1 MGFKFPPPHIQH
13 INELLRQG
21 EGLNLDFK
29 QTLSSMSKIACTIVA
44 FANTNGGTLLI
55 GVSDDK
61 RIVGIREEEEIYML
75 ENAASAFCQPE
86 VPMTLIVHEIQGKML
101 IEAQIPESQA
111 KPHAARDEEGKY
123 WVYIRNEDKTLK
135 ASREM
140 FEVMKRNS
148 RQAPVLVKM
157 NETETRV
164 IKTLAEQGS
173 VSFSYLESL
182 PGMKKRYLSEALILL
197 VRAGVVRLKPG
208 EPEDQYVYIIP
219 KADL

>member
-1 MGFKFPPPHIQH
+1 
-13 INELLRQG
+13 
-21 EGLNLDFK
+21 
-29 QTLSSMSKIACTIVA
+29 
-44 FANTNGGTLLI
+44 
-55 GVSDDK
+55 
-61 RIVGIREEEEIYML
+61 
-75 ENAASAFCQPE
+75 
-86 VPMTLIVHEIQGKML
+86 
-101 IEAQIPESQA
+101 
-111 KPHAARDEEGKY
+111 
-123 WVYIRNEDKTLK
+123 VYIRNEDKTLK

-197 VRAGVVRLKPG
+197 VRAGVVRIKPG